1 MIILS
6 FTYYLINEVDA
17 FYLEQLFCYLYIFLL
32 LVFFFWVTYSVS
44 STNYLGVP
52 NSAQ

>member
-6 FTYYLINEVDA
+6 FTYYLINEVML
-17 FYLEQLFCYLYIFLL
+17 FIEQLFCYLYIFLL

-52 NSAQ
+52 KSAQ